1 MFEIVWVVEVVPP
14 MFPFAVEVLPYL
26 KTMRDDSEIS
36 ADAVPFRLAL
46 ALEF

>member
-1 MFEIVWVVEVVPP
+1 

-26 KTMRDDSEIS
+26 KTISEDSEIS
-36 ADAVPFRLAL
+36 AEAVPFRLAL